1 MLGDFAACRAVPGS
15 SSLQTK
21 LKPLRMREYFPY
33 MVLYSFLSCD
43 VSGGGPNWVFSPRIG
58 GERPHYHNVFPGN

>member
-33 MVLYSFLSCD
+33 MELCRFFSFVVIEGGASGLYR
-43 VSGGGPNWVFSPRIG
+43 VGIG
-58 GERPHYHNVFPGN
+58 R

>member
-21 LKPLRMREYFPY
+21 LKPLRMREYFPF
-33 MVLYSFLSCD
+33 MVLYSFLSF
-43 VSGGGPNWVFSPRIG
+43 VVIEGGASRVCALGIG
-58 GERPHYHNVFPGN
+58 RE

>member
-21 LKPLRMREYFPY
+21 LKPLRMREYFPF
-33 MVLYSFLSCD
+33 MALYSFLLF
-43 VSGGGPNWVFSPRIG
+43 VVTEGGASWLFSVGIG
-58 GERPHYHNVFPGN
+58 RE